1 MGNLKTIQCPNCGSK
16 KVKYLDDNMF
26 ECLNCQTSFYVDTNQ
41 TSVNHKHTYT
51 NRPTAAPITF
61 NPKRALWIFLGIIVF
76 VFALLI
82 PVLFFTTNNNS
93 SSGFTT
99 SETTKAKDYT
109 FDISSSAAFT
119 DQSKNLKIFMTGSI
133 RSSDYNNNKYKD
145 KVFWAV
151 YDAVKGAYDQIE
163 PLEVTSATAANYWHS
178 TECFK
183 FDDGNI
189 YIIIGNN
196 LLYKYDA
203 VTKSMQFLNSDVITN
218 VKEMQSGIANIDD
231 ATHKYSAFK
240 LKSNSGKEV
249 TYYPISKVYYADNFR
264 QTVEPRSYPNEKPT
278 TFFFQTNNQPSY
290 LVRYNAM
297 YSMGYPFCFD
307 PHIESV
313 FDEDENF
320 IRASFSNYWVSAS
333 HLIDM
338 EVLNI
343 DNKVY
348 DMTVLDFR
356 DGIVALGVKTTNVSS
371 EKFKIQWQ
379 DYNGKLLWSAPAE
392 VSHLYDFSG
401 AISKTNGLVFGSRE
415 DYFVYNNQGK
425 LVKKLVLDELS
436 FDLD

>member
-41 TSVNHKHTYT
+41 TSVNHKHTYA

-109 FDISSSAAFT
+109 FNISSSAAFT

-163 PLEVTSATAANYWHS
+163 PLEVTSTTAANYWHS

-189 YIIIGNN
+189 YIIVGNN

-203 VTKSMQFLNSDVITN
+203 VTKSMQFLNSDVIAN

-240 LKSNSGKEV
+240 LKSNSGKEI
-249 TYYPISKVYYADNFR
+249 TYYPISKVYYTDNFR

-338 EVLNI
+338 EVLNT

>member
-1 MGNLKTIQCPNCGSK
+1 MGNLKTIQCPNCGSE

-26 ECLNCQTSFYVDTNQ
+26 ECLNCQTSFYVDTNE
-41 TSVNHKHTYT
+41 TSVNHTHTYT

-99 SETTKAKDYT
+99 SEAAKAKDYT
-109 FDISSSAAFT
+109 FNISSSAAFT

-145 KVFWAV
+145 KLFWAV

-163 PLEVTSATAANYWHS
+163 PLEVTSTTAANYWHR

-189 YIIIGNN
+189 YIIVGNN

-203 VTKSMQFLNSDVITN
+203 VTKSMQFLNNDIIAN

-338 EVLNI
+338 EVLNT

>member
-51 NRPTAAPITF
+51 NRPTAEPITF
-61 NPKRALWIFLGIIVF
+61 NSKRALWIFLGIIVF

-82 PVLFFTTNNNS
+82 PVLFFTTNNS
-93 SSGFTT
+93 STSGFST
-99 SETTKAKDYT
+99 SESTKAKDYT
-109 FDISSSAAFT
+109 FNISSSTAFT
-119 DQSKNLKIFMTGSI
+119 DQSKNLKIFMIGSI

-163 PLEVTSATAANYWHS
+163 PLEINTPNNVSFHV

-189 YIIIGNN
+189 YIIVGNN

-203 VTKSMQFLNSDVITN
+203 VTKSMQFLNNDVIAN

-231 ATHKYSAFK
+231 ATHGYSAFE

-249 TYYPISKVYYADNFR
+249 MYYPISKVYYADNFR

-297 YSMGYPFCFD
+297 YSLGYPFCFD
-307 PHIESV
+307 PHIQSV

-320 IRASFSNYWVSAS
+320 KSAAFSDYWVAAS

-338 EVLNI
+338 EVLNT

-415 DYFVYNNQGK
+415 DYFLYNNQGK

>member
-51 NRPTAAPITF
+51 NRPIAAPVNF
-61 NPKRALWIFLGIIVF
+61 NSKRALWIFLGIILLG
-76 VFALLI
+76 FALII
-82 PVLFFTTNNNS
+82 PILFFTTNNS
-93 SSGFTT
+93 SSSSFST
-99 SETTKAKDYT
+99 SEGTKAKDYT

-119 DQSKNLKIFMTGSI
+119 DQSKNLKIFMIGSI
-133 RSSDYNNNKYKD
+133 RSSNYNNNKYKD

-163 PLEVTSATAANYWHS
+163 PLELNTPNNVSFHGI
-178 TECFK
+178 ECFK

-189 YIIIGNN
+189 YIIAANN

-203 VTKSMQFLNSDVITN
+203 VTKSMHFLNNEVIAN

-231 ATHKYSAFK
+231 ATHKYSAFEI
-240 LKSNSGKEV
+240 KSNSGKEV
-249 TYYPISKVYYADNFR
+249 MYYPISKVYYADNFR

-278 TFFFQTNNQPSY
+278 TFFFQTYNQPSY

-320 IRASFSNYWVSAS
+320 KSAAFSSYWVAAS

-338 EVLNI
+338 EVLNT

-379 DYNGKLLWSAPAE
+379 DYNGKLLWSAPSE

-401 AISKTNGLVFGSRE
+401 AISKNNGLVFGSRE
-415 DYFVYNNQGK
+415 DYFLYNNQGK
-425 LVKKLVLDELS
+425 LVKKLELEELS

>member
-163 PLEVTSATAANYWHS
+163 PLEVTSTTAANYWHS
-178 TECFK
+178 IECFK

-203 VTKSMQFLNSDVITN
+203 VTKSMQFLNNDVIAN

-240 LKSNSGKEV
+240 LKSNSGKEI
-249 TYYPISKVYYADNFR
+249 TYYPISKVYYTDNFR
-264 QTVEPRSYPNEKPT
+264 QTAEPRSYPNEKPT

-297 YSMGYPFCFD
+297 YSLGYPFCFD

-338 EVLNI
+338 EVLNT